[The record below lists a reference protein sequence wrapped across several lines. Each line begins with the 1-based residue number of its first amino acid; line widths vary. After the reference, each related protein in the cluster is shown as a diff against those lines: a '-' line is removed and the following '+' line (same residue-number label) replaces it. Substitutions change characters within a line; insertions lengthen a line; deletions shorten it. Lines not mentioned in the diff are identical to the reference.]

1 MEQHLVQVLRNRAAQ
16 YTDREVFRF
25 RPSGSKT
32 YQSTTWKEVVLHVD
46 EVALSLLSLGFG
58 PKSNIGIFSAN
69 KPEWTIADLGIMAIR
84 GVVVPF
90 FSTASKTQV
99 KYIVDETSMSLMFV
113 GNKEQ
118 LESAVWLMNNN
129 STLRKVVSFDET
141 AIDGKDERLMGWS
154 DFLALGK
161 QASATTDL
169 EKILTQAEPDDLATI
184 IYTSGTTGEP
194 KGVMLGQDNFISCLQ
209 IHDQRLDVNE
219 KDVSMCFLPLSHIF
233 ERAWSFYMIH
243 CGATLVFLENPK
255 SVIEELPL
263 AKPTLMCT
271 VPRFFEKTYEGIRAE
286 EAKWSPVK
294 RKIFDWT
301 IKVGYERSE
310 YLKNSLPIPMG
321 LQIKYNL
328 ANKVTLQKLRSIF
341 GGCIRTMPCSGAAI
355 RTELLRFFHATGIFV
370 NYGYGAS
377 ETTATV
383 SCFRTDHYEFGSCGT
398 VMPDVEVKMDEKGEI
413 LVKAATVFKGYYNK
427 PAETAKVLTDGWYHT
442 GDKGSF
448 SSLGNL
454 VMEDRLN
461 DIFKTSG
468 GKYVSPQK
476 IELLLSNDPFI
487 EQAIVIG
494 DNRKYISALIIP
506 SFLTLKLRTELNIL
520 PEHSPQEII
529 DNPLVIGFLNERIK
543 EIQEELTPYER
554 VVKFTLLPEAFSIEN
569 DSLTGT
575 LKLKRKVINLKF
587 QELIEKMY

>member
-1 MEQHLVQVLRNRAAQ
+1 MPTLVSW
-16 YTDREVFRF
+16 
-25 RPSGSKT
+25 P
-32 YQSTTWKEVVLHVD
+32 
-46 EVALSLLSLGFG
+46 
-58 PKSNIGIFSAN
+58 
-69 KPEWTIADLGIMAIR
+69 IR

-154 DFLALGK
+154 DFLAHGK

-341 GGCIRTMPCSGAAI
+341 GGSIRTMPCSGAAI

-398 VMPDVEVKMDEKGEI
+398 IMPDVEVKMDEKGEI

-427 PAETAKVLTDGWYHT
+427 PNETAKVLTDGWYHT

-494 DNRKYISALIIP
+494 DNRENISQ
-506 SFLTLKLRTELNIL
+506 
-520 PEHSPQEII
+520 H
-529 DNPLVIGFLNERIK
+529 
-543 EIQEELTPYER
+543 
-554 VVKFTLLPEAFSIEN
+554 
-569 DSLTGT
+569 
-575 LKLKRKVINLKF
+575 
-587 QELIEKMY
+587 